1 MIFYTQRDMPLT
13 RTQRARQE
21 IREKLF
27 KVIEAKL
34 IKAGDMKLPVQCLLR
49 PNNVQ
54 KKALNYLIKEGYLQ
68 LHEEDDEDEDE
79 AISFITTPKLEAK
92 LPAILVA

>member
-1 MIFYTQRDMPLT
+1 MPLT

-27 KVIEAKL
+27 KVIEAEL
-34 IKAGDMKLPVQCLLR
+34 IKAGGMKLSVHCLLR
-49 PNNVQ
+49 PNNIQ

-79 AISFITTPKLEAK
+79 AISFITTPKLKAK
-92 LPAILVA
+92 LPVILVA